1 MTARPDEVA
10 PADPVAPLVGRTLL
24 AVVALVVVML
34 VVEGEVDPTAWL
46 TADGLRAAIGADEWY
61 GPVGYVSIIV
71 AGMFLPIPKA
81 VLLGLG
87 GVLFGPVYGFAYAWT
102 GQVLAMTVMFV
113 VARTSLQRLAR
124 RLVHEHS
131 GFVRRLELRLE
142 HHGIEVVAALRLF
155 YFMGT
160 PLTIMLSTTR
170 LRLRDFVVG
179 TGIGVVPAVALM
191 VLSADAVA
199 SGPTAVE
206 AALIGI
212 AIVLV
217 FGLGTLVRRRVG
229 I

>member
-1 MTARPDEVA
+1 MAQPEGATRVES
-10 PADPVAPLVGRTLL
+10 VAPLVRRTVLVVAAL
-24 AVVALVVVML
+24 AVGGML
-34 VVEGEVDPTAWL
+34 AAGEVAPGAWL
-46 TADGLRAAIGADEWY
+46 SAEGLRAAVGADEWY
-61 GPVGYVSIIV
+61 GPVGYVAVIV

-87 GVLFGPVYGFAYAWT
+87 GVLFGPVFGFAYAWI
-102 GQVLAMTVMFV
+102 GQVLAMTVMFL
-113 VARTSLQRLAR
+113 VARTSLRPLAR

-131 GFVRRLELRLE
+131 GFVRRLEVRLE
-142 HHGIEVVAALRLF
+142 DHGIQVVAALRLF

-179 TGIGVVPAVALM
+179 TAVGVVPAVALM

-199 SGPTAVE
+199 SGPTAIE
-206 AALIGI
+206 AALIGV
-212 AIVLV
+212 AILLV
-217 FGLGTLVRRRVG
+217 FGLGTIVRRRVG